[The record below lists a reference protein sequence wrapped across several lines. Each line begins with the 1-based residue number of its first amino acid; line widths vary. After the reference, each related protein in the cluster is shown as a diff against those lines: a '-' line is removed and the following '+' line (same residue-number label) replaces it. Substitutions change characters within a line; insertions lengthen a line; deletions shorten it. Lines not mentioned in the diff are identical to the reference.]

1 MKQSNVQMRQSNNKK
16 CLIVAGCSYFW
27 KTNIEVYPN
36 DMPEAFLK
44 GYNVINIGTS
54 SASIEHIKE
63 SIIHKIGELLESGVD
78 SSNIYLLSNITNV
91 GRHFIK
97 YPDYILNSATEYY
110 KEINQIG
117 EYIASSLILT
127 ANDEYKSKEIISWEK
142 NIISNIENSR
152 LPIQYFEIYLESII
166 ILQSFL
172 KRNNISHTLF
182 PMNNVFEGWN
192 DNFNHAYSNL
202 KGPIV
207 PDLSK
212 TLHIKDMSA
221 YCKYLWDL
229 IDLDNFVFHKTIG
242 NNYGGIDEYT
252 IDRLNGDESLYFSNP
267 KETNN
272 SWYGNHPET
281 PAYTSFSDYYK
292 ISDKIINNLK

>member
-1 MKQSNVQMRQSNNKK
+1 MKQSNVQMKQSNDKK
-16 CLIVAGCSYFW
+16 YLIIAGCSYYW
-27 KTNIEVYPN
+27 KHHKKVSSDNI
-36 DMPEAFLK
+36 PEAFLK
-44 GYNVINIGTS
+44 HYKIIEIGLP

-63 SIIHKIGELLESGVD
+63 SIIHKIGELLENGVD

-91 GRHFIK
+91 GRYFIK
-97 YPDYILNSATEYY
+97 YPDYMLDSLTKSY
-110 KEINQIG
+110 KDGSKIG
-117 EYIASSLILT
+117 KYIASSLVLT
-127 ANDEYKSKEIISWEK
+127 GPDEYKSKEVKAWEK

-152 LPIQYFEIYLESII
+152 LPIQNFEIYLESIV

-182 PMNNVFEGWN
+182 PMNNIFEGWSN
-192 DNFNHAYSNL
+192 NFNHVYSNF

-212 TLHIKDMSA
+212 TLHIKDMSE
-221 YCKYLWDL
+221 YCKHLWDL
-229 IDLDNFVFHKTIG
+229 IDLNNFVFHKTIG

-252 IDRLNGDESLYFSNP
+252 IDKFNNDESFWFTNP
-267 KETNN
+267 KQNQDY
-272 SWYGNHPET
+272 WYGNHPNT
-281 PAYTSFSDYYK
+281 SAYSSFSDYYK

>member
-27 KTNIEVYPN
+27 KTNMEIYPN

-127 ANDEYKSKEIISWEK
+127 ANDEYKSKEIIRWEK

-172 KRNNISHTLF
+172 KRNNISHTLY
-182 PMNNVFEGWN
+182 PINNVFEGWN

-252 IDRLNGDESLYFSNP
+252 IDKFGGDESLYFSNP
-267 KETNN
+267 KESNN
-272 SWYGNHPET
+272 WYGNHPDA
-281 PAYTSFSDYYK
+281 PAYSSFSDYYK